1 MEKDDESYSQ
11 NVGTE
16 DLCPNPCPVTPL
28 ENGAEPFLG
37 FIRLMG
43 TKFEKKGGV
52 SRVRSAEHLGKPP
65 KPDPKNW
72 YAD

>member
-43 TKFEKKGGV
+43 TKFEKKKRFQGAI
-52 SRVRSAEHLGKPP
+52 R
-65 KPDPKNW
+65 
-72 YAD
+72 